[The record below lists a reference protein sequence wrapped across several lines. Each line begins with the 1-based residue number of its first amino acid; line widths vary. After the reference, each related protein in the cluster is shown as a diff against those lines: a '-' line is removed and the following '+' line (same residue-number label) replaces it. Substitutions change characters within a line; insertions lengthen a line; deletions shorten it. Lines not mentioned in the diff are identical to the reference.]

1 MGRLI
6 VHLKLESP
14 FSAKEEHLHSGER
27 KKSGTAGSPP
37 NYPGA
42 LPWFSSLQWVEN
54 QDSLVCEHGADINQS
69 IPDSNYSD
77 CPETE
82 RSLVWSQLCQ
92 QSCAHKSETR
102 PLRIQIRALQE
113 QIYCVMRSEML
124 FPCFMFILAFIFSTP
139 IIFSL
144 QKNEKKKNLATE
156 SSSPDRIIY
165 VPVREVWKHTTI
177 RWCLHNKTRIT
188 FN

>member
-1 MGRLI
+1 MQKKNICIQGR
-6 VHLKLESP
+6 E
-14 FSAKEEHLHSGER
+14 

-37 NYPGA
+37 NHPGV

-54 QDSLVCEHGADINQS
+54 HDSLVCEHGADINQS

-113 QIYCVMRSEML
+113 QIYYVMRSEML

-144 QKNEKKKNLATE
+144 QKKK
-156 SSSPDRIIY
+156 SSYR
-165 VPVREVWKHTTI
+165 V
-177 RWCLHNKTRIT
+177 LFTRSHYLCPCMGSLEAHHQQMMPS
-188 FN
+188 

>member
-37 NYPGA
+37 NHPGV

-144 QKNEKKKNLATE
+144 QKNENKK
-156 SSSPDRIIY
+156 SSYR
-165 VPVREVWKHTTI
+165 V
-177 RWCLHNKTRIT
+177 LFTRSHYLCPCKGSLEAHHHQMMPS
-188 FN
+188 